1 MKIREKGAERE
12 EWKRREAHAYT
23 IGERGRVA
31 VGESCV
37 SVPCGDMM
45 FVMRV
50 CVFLNM
56 WVRVGTIAILLAC
69 GSGWRPSPIGVAV
82 EIDCTSLSADDCHED
97 FTAQAGDTA
106 G

>member
-50 CVFLNM
+50 CVL
-56 WVRVGTIAILLAC
+56 
-69 GSGWRPSPIGVAV
+69 WRWRRAMTENPKKH
-82 EIDCTSLSADDCHED
+82 EDELCTSPGGARGASCESRE
-97 FTAQAGDTA
+97 QK
-106 G
+106 

>member
-50 CVFLNM
+50 CVL
-56 WVRVGTIAILLAC
+56 
-69 GSGWRPSPIGVAV
+69 WRWRRAMTENPKKH
-82 EIDCTSLSADDCHED
+82 EDELCTSPGGARG
-97 FTAQAGDTA
+97 AVV
-106 G
+106 